1 MREAVLSLP
10 VFSDQ
15 PSLIKRLGLEF
26 IEATRELRANPKQ
39 YLASA
44 IRGDVSGG
52 SRRKALFRFGLA
64 IGIVLYAIFFGVT
77 LVLWSVNARHAAVA
91 GGDYRRLIP
100 TEHLP
105 AIYWLPPSNNEAH
118 GGGGGGRGAQTPA
131 TDGAPPPFALEH
143 PIMAP
148 TTRPTVQP
156 PTLPAIERLL
166 GDPSQSLKRDDSIPT
181 GLPDGVPGPPSDGP
195 GTQGGIGSGKNGGIG
210 PGIDAGLG
218 DGNHGGRGGDDYDG
232 LPGGR
237 VRDAVNAVDTKPVA
251 LNLPRPNYT
260 EEARKNKI
268 QGTVRARV
276 LVGSDGI
283 VKQLTIVRGLPDGL
297 NEEAIRAAFQ
307 MRFRPAIKSGRA
319 VAFWTTLE
327 VDFNLR

>member
-1 MREAVLSLP
+1 MRESVLSLP

-15 PSLIKRLGLEF
+15 PSLIKRLALEF

-44 IRGDVSGG
+44 LRGDIAGG

-64 IGIVLYAIFFGVT
+64 VGIVLYAIFFGVT

-91 GGDYRRLIP
+91 GSDYRRLIP

-118 GGGGGGRGAQTPA
+118 GGGGGGREAQTPA
-131 TDGAPPPFALEH
+131 SNGAPPPFALEN

-148 TTRPTVQP
+148 TTRPTVHP
-156 PTLPAIERLL
+156 PTLPVIERLL
-166 GDPSQSLKRDDSIPT
+166 GDPSHNLRRDEAIPT
-181 GLPDGVPGPPSDGP
+181 GLLNGVPGPPSDGP
-195 GTQGGIGSGKNGGIG
+195 GKDGGVGAGAKGGVGDDRGPGSGPGDEGGDGGGRFG
-210 PGIDAGLG
+210 PGGQ
-218 DGNHGGRGGDDYDG
+218 RGSNVVTD
-232 LPGGR
+232 
-237 VRDAVNAVDTKPVA
+237 VDSRPVA

-268 QGTVRARV
+268 QGTVRAKV

-283 VKQLTIVRGLPDGL
+283 VKQVTIVRGLPDGL
-297 NEEAIRAAFQ
+297 NEEAIRAAHQ
-307 MRFRPAIKSGRA
+307 MRFRPATKSGRA